1 MKIGKK
7 ILGKKLFAALMK
19 QTFYGQFVGGEVR
32 DFSTSKINISLNL
45 SERPD
50 HRPHHRQ
57 NEELR
62 SEEHPGLQRRG
73 GPLPGGRGEHRD
85 GVSSW

>member
-32 DFSTSKINISLNL
+32 DISTTKLISSSL
-45 SERPD
+45 S
-50 HRPHHRQ
+50 
-57 NEELR
+57 L
-62 SEEHPGLQRRG
+62 S
-73 GPLPGGRGEHRD
+73 
-85 GVSSW
+85 